1 MTPLQWFN
9 SYVDAVD
16 FAHFLLQCETPEEAN
31 GYALQTLVA
40 YEGLKGA
47 EYATSV
53 QSQAGLFV
61 EGVRVL
67 REAA

>member
-16 FAHFLLQCETPEEAN
+16 FAHCLLLCQTPLQADS
-31 GYALQTLVA
+31 YAARTIGA
-40 YEGLKGA
+40 YESVKGRP
-47 EYATSV
+47 YAASV
-53 QSQAGLFV
+53 QRQAGLFV